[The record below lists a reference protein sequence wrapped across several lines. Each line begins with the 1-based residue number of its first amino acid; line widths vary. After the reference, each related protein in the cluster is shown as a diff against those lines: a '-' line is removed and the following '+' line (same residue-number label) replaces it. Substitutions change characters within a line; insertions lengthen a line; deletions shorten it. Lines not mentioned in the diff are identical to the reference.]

1 MLAFIRR
8 LWAKLVRRRAA
19 PTPPIT
25 AQRVEGIGVI
35 GPASPPIPPM
45 TPMAINL
52 PAPPKRKRRA
62 KAPKEPHE
70 LAVDKHNKQKLLD
83 SLGDYF
89 EAAARLKM
97 VAPDDYSFFA
107 RTGCVVTQA
116 YSAPEGGITETNHA
130 PIFAGGIFIP
140 KYAASDKDEAIY
152 PSFVYFARMR
162 KPKVWPAGPVPHLLY
177 RVVLIY
183 RTADLVGW
191 DWPRELLIARDRAG
205 RFTVLGEPHIKQQQ
219 LPPSSHGHRHERV
232 GKVVTHVSFGLPQW
246 LIDHWN
252 GKKEKHPGLT
262 IHDYAAGLFTMAYE
276 TYREAVTA
284 LLISAQK
291 HGQRA
296 VFAVQLQD
304 ARNMFRDRDLKAAS
318 TPGGRLRPIFH
329 YVREHDRE
337 VVTVAPD
344 GTDTTKIVPVRTHYR
359 GLRDFFWNGFHV
371 TISWPD
377 RANTLYAK
385 NEALLMG
392 EHAED
397 VRPDERSKWLSMRQA
412 AKRVAEAVFNY
423 DERVR

>member
-1 MLAFIRR
+1 MFSLIRR
-8 LWAKLVRRRAA
+8 LWAKLFRRRTA
-19 PTPPIT
+19 
-25 AQRVEGIGVI
+25 AQRAEGIGVI
-35 GPASPPIPPM
+35 GPASPPMPPM
-45 TPMAINL
+45 TPMGIDP
-52 PAPPKRKRRA
+52 PAPLVEDSASPPKRKRRA
-62 KAPKEPHE
+62 KAPKEPNV
-70 LAVDKHNKQKLLD
+70 LAVDKHSKQTLLD

-89 EAAARLKM
+89 EAAARLKV

-116 YSAPEGGITETNHA
+116 YSAPEGGITETNHT

-140 KYAASDKDEAIY
+140 KYAAPDKDNGGIY
-152 PSFVYFARMR
+152 PSFVYFTRMR

-183 RTADLVGW
+183 RTTNLVGW
-191 DWPRELLIARDRAG
+191 DWPVELLIARDRAG

-252 GKKEKHPGLT
+252 EKKEKKPGET

-304 ARNMFRDRDLKAAS
+304 ARSMFRDRDLKAAS

-329 YVREHDRE
+329 YVREHDRVME
-337 VVTVAPD
+337 RETEEKVVTV
-344 GTDTTKIVPVRTHYR
+344 REHYR

-377 RANTLYAK
+377 RASTLYTK
-385 NEALLMG
+385 NEALLIG

-397 VRPDERSKWLSMRQA
+397 IRPDEISKWVSMRQV

-423 DERVR
+423 DERGR